1 MAEDYSQ
8 AGESFDLL
16 EFHLQEADPDPEE
29 DMEYGKRNKRVLQ
42 ELAKKENQLP
52 VKIVKK
58 ARLENDESATP
69 EGVTKKKEKAK
80 ETAGSYKAKKGS
92 KRSSFFRA
100 KSTNK
105 TKKSKLEPE
114 KEVTI
119 SVGILT
125 SKETV
130 KRGEN
135 LPLKIL
141 PSATDKDILVASI
154 AKHRAFNKRFDS
166 KAEYRLVYKDGSEV
180 KSIPGTSPLE
190 PFTLN
195 QYKEESGFGYAR
207 IIFYLLPTRDIFE
220 ELNDILTESLRSSIT
235 DIDSDPEGAIQGQGD
250 LKEEIANLATNVKED
265 EIRVTVRRKHL
276 WWVFT
281 RARNEYFCPTNTIK
295 VTFCEMLEYCETRLF
310 PDGFPTES
318 VLAVARDDF
327 LLTAGEVM
335 AMSIVQGG
343 PCPNFL
349 HQKFIM
355 CSAGHL

>member
-16 EFHLQEADPDPEE
+16 EFHLQEADPGTEE
-29 DMEYGKRNKRVLQ
+29 DMEYGMRNKRVLQ
-42 ELAKKENQLP
+42 ELAKKKNQLP
-52 VKIVKK
+52 VTRSIIIIIII
-58 ARLENDESATP
+58 RLEFCPTLHISVLP
-69 EGVTKKKEKAK
+69 SM
-80 ETAGSYKAKKGS
+80 SYKAKKGS
-92 KRSSFFRA
+92 KRSSFFRP

-154 AKHRAFNKRFDS
+154 AKHRAFNKRFDG

-235 DIDSDPEGAIQGQGD
+235 DIDSDPEEAKEEFPDPFSTAEDSPNEKGAIQGQGD

-295 VTFCEMLEYCETRLF
+295 VTFCGE
-310 PDGFPTES
+310 PAIDDGGTEARIFYRW
-318 VLAVARDDF
+318 AV
-327 LLTAGEVM
+327 
-335 AMSIVQGG
+335 S
-343 PCPNFL
+343 
-349 HQKFIM
+349 
-355 CSAGHL
+355 HL